1 MSVEIQTKTNELDD
15 LDDLSSVSKKDIENE
30 AKEVNILRIIF
41 FLNVIFSKI
50 LSLQEYIKI
59 YVFI

>member
-30 AKEVNILRIIF
+30 AKEVNNLRITF
-41 FLNVIFSKI
+41 FKNFIFSKI
-50 LSLQEYIKI
+50 ITRI
-59 YVFI
+59 Y